1 MHHPTQSERYEYDQ
15 RGLRTA
21 RIVTLHTPT
30 GERTHITRYRF
41 DDQGTLQSTSLPD
54 GSDLVF
60 ERNGQGQ
67 VTSVKRERIAT
78 SWLRWLSPT
87 QTIVKD
93 LQRDLIGLK
102 HAITGNGIEA
112 RAERS
117 REGALGRLFY
127 RKVQSQSNSVLSM
140 NTETPI
146 NAVLG
151 IRTAHA
157 APAIPA
163 TPSNLPGALGVPRDP
178 LAVLDHRYLW
188 DRQGNLLHTESPH
201 ISQTAQASQSQQQS
215 FAYDGR
221 DRLIAVASIRG
232 DQPSASRYFYDRSSR
247 RVLSQENIPDQQD
260 LHTNTQQSTYA
271 SGTHRLLSQGDKTA
285 HYNANGQPVSMGER
299 EYAWDAL
306 GRLVA
311 VRQAERQLASYTYN
325 HRGERILKQT
335 ATETHAYLY
344 EDQQLAG
351 ELNAEG
357 QLTRQYINL
366 GEQSLALID
375 TPKGQALATP
385 HPSTLS
391 TITHDLHTLIEIWF
405 GKEEQLVWLHNN
417 HLGAPEAATNA
428 EGQLIWKAAY
438 APFGQADITSQH
450 FTLNLRLPGQ
460 YEDNETGLYYNRQR
474 YYAPSL
480 GQYLSPDPAG
490 NPDGPN
496 GYSYVRNN
504 PLKYIDPDG
513 LILFAFDGTG
523 NTNDQPWLAENGS
536 SLSNVVL
543 FKNLYASDNGHG
555 NYVSGV
561 GTVHQDK
568 QYGDIY
574 APIGDMGFNFSGV
587 ARINRMMQYFNDDA
601 DAYEDKS
608 VMDVDII
615 GFSRGASEARDF
627 ANQIVAH
634 SKKDTE
640 GNYWYSYK
648 NNADKAHCQQVKFRF
663 MGLWDTVLSTNA
675 GRAYNLAIPDQFTYV
690 AQAVA
695 LNEYRG
701 DTFHP
706 YGSIGAFPLES
717 IMQGQSSPV
726 PTPGATRIE
735 MGFIGAHA
743 DIGGGF
749 AEGENQLPQVALA
762 WMVKQARDAGVT
774 MYDPSSSI
782 ISNPVIHDKSDSIKT
797 GAPEQNAEDR
807 KIHYRDGLTSTQR
820 EMTFTSGMN
829 YADTQQNNLIN
840 YLAKDDPA
848 RKNFVTGRVDMKTYL
863 EWLRSHGYDLG
874 DLQVQE

>member
-1 MHHPTQSERYEYDQ
+1 MGRYTVGNDSKTVQGHTTYFLWQQNQLDAEINADGKISTQYLYFNEGQ
-15 RGLRTA
+15 
-21 RIVTLHTPT
+21 
-30 GERTHITRYRF
+30 
-41 DDQGTLQSTSLPD
+41 TS
-54 GSDLVF
+54 
-60 ERNGQGQ
+60 
-67 VTSVKRERIAT
+67 
-78 SWLRWLSPT
+78 
-87 QTIVKD
+87 
-93 LQRDLIGLK
+93 
-102 HAITGNGIEA
+102 
-112 RAERS
+112 
-117 REGALGRLFY
+117 
-127 RKVQSQSNSVLSM
+127 
-140 NTETPI
+140 TPI
-146 NAVLG
+146 AK
-151 IRTAHA
+151 
-157 APAIPA
+157 
-163 TPSNLPGALGVPRDP
+163 
-178 LAVLDHRYLW
+178 LD
-188 DRQGNLLHTESPH
+188 D
-201 ISQTAQASQSQQQS
+201 
-215 FAYDGR
+215 D
-221 DRLIAVASIRG
+221 
-232 DQPSASRYFYDRSSR
+232 
-247 RVLSQENIPDQQD
+247 
-260 LHTNTQQSTYA
+260 
-271 SGTHRLLSQGDKTA
+271 
-285 HYNANGQPVSMGER
+285 
-299 EYAWDAL
+299 
-306 GRLVA
+306 
-311 VRQAERQLASYTYN
+311 
-325 HRGERILKQT
+325 
-335 ATETHAYLY
+335 
-344 EDQQLAG
+344 
-351 ELNAEG
+351 
-357 QLTRQYINL
+357 
-366 GEQSLALID
+366 
-375 TPKGQALATP
+375 
-385 HPSTLS
+385 
-391 TITHDLHTLIEIWF
+391 
-405 GKEEQLVWLHNN
+405 
-417 HLGAPEAATNA
+417 
-428 EGQLIWKAAY
+428 
-438 APFGQADITSQH
+438 DITSQH
-450 FTLNLRLPGQ
+450 FTLILRLRLPGQ

-523 NTNDQPWLAENGS
+523 NTNDQPWLTDNGS
-536 SLSNVVL
+536 SFSNVWQFDL
-543 FKNLYASDNGHG
+543 LYNDG
-555 NYVSGV
+555 NRRYVTGV
-561 GTVHQDK
+561 GTIHKDK

-574 APIGDMGFNFSGV
+574 APVGDMGFNFSGV
-587 ARINRMMQYFNDDA
+587 ARINRMVQYFNDEA
-601 DAYEDKS
+601 DEDGGQG

-627 ANQIVAH
+627 ATQIVAH

-648 NNADKAHCQQVKFRF
+648 DNADKAHCQQVKFRF

-807 KIHYRDGLTSTQR
+807 QIHYRDGLTSTQR
-820 EMTFTSGMN
+820 EITFTSGMS

-848 RKNFVTGRVDMKTYL
+848 RKNFVTGRVDMKAYL